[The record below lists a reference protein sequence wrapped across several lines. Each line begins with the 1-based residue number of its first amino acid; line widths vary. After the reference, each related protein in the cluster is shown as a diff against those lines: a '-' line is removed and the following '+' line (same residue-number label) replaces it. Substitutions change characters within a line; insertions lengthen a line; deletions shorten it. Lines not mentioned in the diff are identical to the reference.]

1 MLDQKLYVKECKANW
16 CRKNLDLVNT
26 GRWQSL
32 LLDSLSDPNNSNE
45 PKMWE
50 LSMINIKNRPKTARW
65 NDWSFP
71 KKKEQTVKKT
81 AYKIQEKHP
90 IYKII
95 LKNSG
100 LFYVGCET
108 AGPIIKFGGMKTFS
122 MGQLNIARC
131 ELLRLQDPTLCN
143 RRYRPFTDLFQ
154 DLL

>member
-1 MLDQKLYVKECKANW
+1 
-16 CRKNLDLVNT
+16 
-26 GRWQSL
+26 
-32 LLDSLSDPNNSNE
+32 
-45 PKMWE
+45 
-50 LSMINIKNRPKTARW
+50 MINIKNRTKTARW

-131 ELLRLQDPTLCN
+131 GKAGMMRVRGVRLLGGTRQWEKRLSSAGLPTA
-143 RRYRPFTDLFQ
+143 RGQRWAP
-154 DLL
+154 